1 MAGTKYNMEVKEVM
15 GMYDAM
21 PTLGN
26 MFGFYNEYQLGNDI
40 FNVLGS
46 NIVCFPNGNW
56 VTNKAYYNS
65 QKIEYLSL
73 NGEAIS
79 EEEIKKN
86 TEYTNN
92 LLDVSNN
99 IIVFNLL
106 DKNEENKITI
116 EQVEKGNN
124 NETKKKS

>member
-1 MAGTKYNMEVKEVM
+1 MSSNS
-15 GMYDAM
+15 DII
-21 PTLGN
+21 LGN
-26 MFGFYNEYQLGNDI
+26 VI
-40 FNVLGS
+40 GS

-65 QKIEYLSL
+65 QKVEYLSL

-92 LLDVSNN
+92 LLDVSND

-106 DKNEENKITI
+106 EKNEENKVTI
-116 EQVEKGNN
+116 KQVEKG
-124 NETKKKS
+124 S

>member
-1 MAGTKYNMEVKEVM
+1 MEVKEVM

-65 QKIEYLSL
+65 QKVEYLSL
-73 NGEAIS
+73 SDEAIS
-79 EEEIKKN
+79 EAEIKAN
-86 TEYTNN
+86 TEYTNA
-92 LLDVSNN
+92 LLDVSND
-99 IIVFNLL
+99 IIVFDLL
-106 DKNEENKITI
+106 AKEEDNEALKN
-116 EQVEKGNN
+116 Q
-124 NETKKKS
+124 TKEGK

>member
-1 MAGTKYNMEVKEVM
+1 M
-15 GMYDAM
+15 M
-21 PTLGN
+21 P
-26 MFGFYNEYQLGNDI
+26 I
-40 FNVLGS
+40 
-46 NIVCFPNGNW
+46 
-56 VTNKAYYNS
+56 A
-65 QKIEYLSL
+65 
-73 NGEAIS
+73 AIS
-79 EEEIKKN
+79 TCVMVSRVIGVEKIEEEIKKN

-92 LLDVSNN
+92 LLDVSND

>member
-1 MAGTKYNMEVKEVM
+1 M

-26 MFGFYNEYQLGNDI
+26 MFGFYNKYQLGHDI
-40 FNVLGS
+40 FNVIGS

-56 VTNKAYYNS
+56 VTDKAYYNS
-65 QKIEYLSL
+65 QKVEYLSL

-86 TEYTNN
+86 TEYTNK
-92 LLDVSNN
+92 LLDVSND

-106 DKNEENKITI
+106 AKDEDKEAVLDQN
-116 EQVEKGNN
+116 EKG
-124 NETKKKS
+124 K